1 MKKAFTLTEVLI
13 TLGIIGIVAAMTLPT
28 LVQKNQKQVAATR
41 LKQTYSQLYFALN
54 LAQAEYGD
62 MKNWSVNDNN
72 GSIVPDQ
79 EDRQNIVKKFAETY
93 FVPHLKYTGK
103 PDLYSLEERGYSA
116 YKTKDGR
123 AYRDLNDK
131 WYIVELTNG
140 VTLFFYYNADAST
153 SKMSY
158 PLIYVD
164 INGKTKPNILGRD
177 FFLFD
182 LDSVN
187 TMRIRPYG
195 IAYSREELL
204 EKCKPDAERVYDNL
218 YCTALIAHDGWEI
231 KKDYPW

>member
-1 MKKAFTLTEVLI
+1 MRKAFTLAEVLI

-54 LAQAEYGD
+54 RAQAEYGD

-72 GSIVPDQ
+72 GSTVPDV
-79 EDRQNIVKKFAETY
+79 EDRLGLVKKFAETY
-93 FVPHLKYTGK
+93 FVPYLKYTGK
-103 PDLYSLEERGYSA
+103 SDVYSLRERGYSA

-123 AYRDLNDK
+123 GYRALDDK
-131 WYIVELTNG
+131 LYIVELTNG
-140 VTLFFYYNADAST
+140 VTLFFYYNGNGT
-153 SKMSY
+153 TGKMSY

-182 LDSVN
+182 LDSVS

-195 IAYSREELL
+195 IGYSREELL
-204 EKCKPDAERVYDNL
+204 EKCKPDAGQVTDNL
-218 YCTALIAHDGWEI
+218 FCTALIAQDGWEI